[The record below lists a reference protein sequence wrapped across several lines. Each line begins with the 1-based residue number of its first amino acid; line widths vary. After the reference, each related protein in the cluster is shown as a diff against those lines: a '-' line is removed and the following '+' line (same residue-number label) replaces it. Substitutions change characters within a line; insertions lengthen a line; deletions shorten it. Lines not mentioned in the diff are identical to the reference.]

1 MLACRQ
7 VGKGGGADLLKRCP
21 LTVVQAIGVKQPLA
35 GGVFPLVLAPKCKC
49 DRAALMEVFI
59 LLGQAFNLRLRRV
72 AIRLRIIQAQA
83 MGRARPKTAA
93 LILVETSHRSARQSF
108 FNSVFNPR
116 PLRESMQATV
126 GSYPD
131 AAEAMCSNKR
141 IDSVEAE
148 ANLRAVADIELPDS
162 ICSRA
167 PRLTVPQFH
176 KGNRVIRV
184 ASALR

>member
-1 MLACRQ
+1 
-7 VGKGGGADLLKRCP
+7 
-21 LTVVQAIGVKQPLA
+21 
-35 GGVFPLVLAPKCKC
+35 
-49 DRAALMEVFI
+49 MEVFI

-93 LILVETSHRSARQSF
+93 LILVETSHRRARQSF

-131 AAEAMCSNKR
+131 AAVSVRSHKR
-141 IDSVEAE
+141 IDSVEAA
-148 ANLRAVADIELPDS
+148 ANLRPVAAIELPDS

-167 PRLTVPQFH
+167 PDLTVRQFH
-176 KGNRVIRV
+176 KGNRVIRAAFV
-184 ASALR
+184 SRSKDRPLAFAKTGRAVLGTDPQITILRFEAA